1 VVKLLNTDIHKYNF
15 QILNYNAMSDKDT
28 LTLSDITGQ
37 AEVLTSE
44 TINDSVKSEKF
55 KLIIGQFAAK
65 LKSTVLAGI
74 GVLVFI
80 GFWSLLSAYTKEALP
95 GPLATF
101 TVLKEMLSDPF
112 YDYGPNDK
120 GIGLQL
126 FNSIKTVLSGFLLG
140 SLIAIPIGILMGA
153 STICKQIFYP
163 IVQLLKPV
171 SPLAWFPIGLVVFKD
186 TGMATI
192 FIVFITSLWSTL
204 INTSFGV
211 ASIPQDHKNVAKA
224 FGFSKMRYLTKIL
237 IPYSLPHIITGLRLS
252 ISVAWLVI
260 VAGEMLSG
268 GAGIG
273 FFVWDSW
280 NALSLEKVIS
290 AIIIIGIVGLL
301 FDKLFTFIE
310 SKVAYKA

>member
-1 VVKLLNTDIHKYNF
+1 
-15 QILNYNAMSDKDT
+15 MSDKNT
-28 LTLSDITGQ
+28 LTIDPI
-37 AEVLTSE
+37 E
-44 TINDSVKSEKF
+44 TEIDVANEIKKSFLEEN
-55 KLIIGQFAAK
+55 IK
-65 LKSTVLAGI
+65 LKLAVTTVLEKSQSILLAGV
-74 GVLVFI
+74 GLFLFG
-80 GFWSLLSAYTKEALP
+80 GFWTLLSSYTEQALP
-95 GPLATF
+95 GPVATL

-126 FNSIKTVLSGFLLG
+126 FNSIKTVLFGFLLG

-224 FGFSKMRYLTKIL
+224 FGFSKWRYLTKIL
-237 IPYSLPHIITGLRLS
+237 IPYSLLHIITGLRLS

-290 AIIIIGIVGLL
+290 AILIIGIVGLL
-301 FDKLFTFIE
+301 FDRIFTYIE
-310 SKVAYKA
+310 NKVAYKA

>member
-1 VVKLLNTDIHKYNF
+1 
-15 QILNYNAMSDKDT
+15 MSDKNT
-28 LTLSDITGQ
+28 LTIDRLDSEINISTEIKKSVA
-37 AEVLTSE
+37 AE
-44 TINDSVKSEKF
+44 NY
-55 KLIIGQFAAK
+55 K
-65 LKSTVLAGI
+65 LKLALNTLVAKSKSLLLAGV
-74 GVLVFI
+74 GLFVL
-80 GFWSLLSAYTKEALP
+80 GGSWSLLSYYTKGALP
-95 GPLATF
+95 DPKATL
-101 TVLKEMLSDPF
+101 TVLYEMIRDPF

-126 FNSIKTVLSGFLLG
+126 FSSIKTVLMGFLLG

-186 TGMATI
+186 TGMATV

-268 GAGIG
+268 AAGIG

-290 AIIIIGIVGLL
+290 AIIIIGTVGLL
-301 FDKLFTFIE
+301 FDKLFTYFE
-310 SKVAYKA
+310 NKVAYKG

>member
-1 VVKLLNTDIHKYNF
+1 
-15 QILNYNAMSDKDT
+15 MSDKNT
-28 LTLSDITGQ
+28 LTIDALDSEINVSTEIKKSVA
-37 AEVLTSE
+37 AE
-44 TINDSVKSEKF
+44 NY
-55 KLIIGQFAAK
+55 K
-65 LKSTVLAGI
+65 LKLVLNTLLSKSKSLLLAGV
-74 GVLVFI
+74 GLFVFG
-80 GFWSLLSAYTKEALP
+80 GFWSLLSYYTKGALP
-95 GPLATF
+95 DPKATL
-101 TVLKEMLSDPF
+101 TVLYEMIRDPF

-126 FNSIKTVLSGFLLG
+126 FSSIKTVLMGFLLG

-186 TGMATI
+186 TGMAAI

-224 FGFSKMRYLTKIL
+224 FGFSKIRYITKIL

-290 AIIIIGIVGLL
+290 AIIIIGTVGLL
-301 FDKLFTFIE
+301 FDKLFTYFE
-310 SKVAYKA
+310 NKVAYKG

>member
-1 VVKLLNTDIHKYNF
+1 
-15 QILNYNAMSDKDT
+15 MSDKDT
-28 LTLSDITGQ
+28 LTLSDIAGQ
-37 AEVLTSE
+37 AEVLTSGI
-44 TINDSVKSEKF
+44 TPDAVKNDKF
-55 KLIIGQFAAK
+55 KLIISQFAVR
-65 LKSTVLAGI
+65 LKSTALAGI
-74 GVLVFI
+74 GILVFI
-80 GFWSLLSAYTKEALP
+80 GFWSLLSIYTKDALP

-153 STICKQIFYP
+153 SVICKQIFYP

-204 INTSFGV
+204 INTSFGI

-310 SKVAYKA
+310 SKVTYKA

>member
-1 VVKLLNTDIHKYNF
+1 M
-15 QILNYNAMSDKDT
+15 AERET
-28 LTLSDITGQ
+28 LTIDALEEANIAVESTSQSVEIKNEKLSLFIEKVVTKSKS
-37 AEVLTSE
+37 VLLAILGLVIFGGVWELVSSLTE
-44 TINDSVKSEKF
+44 GALPTPIAT
-55 KLIIGQFAAK
+55 L
-65 LKSTVLAGI
+65 TVL
-74 GVLVFI
+74 
-80 GFWSLLSAYTKEALP
+80 Y
-95 GPLATF
+95 
-101 TVLKEMLSDPF
+101 EMLSDPF

-126 FNSIKTVLSGFLLG
+126 FNSIKTVLLGFFLG
-140 SLIAIPIGILMGA
+140 SLVAIPIGILMGA

-186 TGMATI
+186 TGLATI

-204 INTSFGV
+204 INTSFGI
-211 ASIPQDHKNVAKA
+211 ASLPQDHKNVAKV

-237 IPYSLPHIITGLRLS
+237 IPFSLPHIITGLRLS

-290 AIIIIGIVGLL
+290 AIIIIGVVGLL
-301 FDKLFTFIE
+301 FDKLFTYIE

>member
-1 VVKLLNTDIHKYNF
+1 
-15 QILNYNAMSDKDT
+15 MSDKN
-28 LTLSDITGQ
+28 TLSIEALDAVINVST
-37 AEVLTSE
+37 ENTKSVSE
-44 TINDSVKSEKF
+44 ENDKFQLVFNTILEKS
-55 KLIIGQFAAK
+55 
-65 LKSTVLAGI
+65 KSTLFAVLGLLLF
-74 GVLVFI
+74 G
-80 GFWSLLSAYTKEALP
+80 GFWSLLSLYTEAALP
-95 GPLATF
+95 GPTATM

-126 FNSIKTVLSGFLLG
+126 FSSIKTVLSGFLLG
-140 SLIAIPIGILMGA
+140 SLIAIPIGILIGA
-153 STICKQIFYP
+153 STFCKQIFYP

-224 FGFSKMRYLTKIL
+224 FGFSKMRYLTKTL

-301 FDKLFTFIE
+301 FDRIFTFIE
-310 SKVAYKA
+310 NKVAYKA

>member
-1 VVKLLNTDIHKYNF
+1 
-15 QILNYNAMSDKDT
+15 
-28 LTLSDITGQ
+28 
-37 AEVLTSE
+37 
-44 TINDSVKSEKF
+44 
-55 KLIIGQFAAK
+55 
-65 LKSTVLAGI
+65 
-74 GVLVFI
+74 
-80 GFWSLLSAYTKEALP
+80 
-95 GPLATF
+95 
-101 TVLKEMLSDPF
+101 MLSDPF

-126 FNSIKTVLSGFLLG
+126 FSSIKTVLSGFLLG

-237 IPYSLPHIITGLRLS
+237 IPYSLPHIIIGLRLS

-301 FDKLFTFIE
+301 FDRIFTFIE
-310 SKVAYKA
+310 NKVAYKA

>member
-1 VVKLLNTDIHKYNF
+1 
-15 QILNYNAMSDKDT
+15 MSNKNT
-28 LTLSDITGQ
+28 LTIDASDSSINVTETAPRTSFFEKYKGLL
-37 AEVLTSE
+37 VL
-44 TINDSVKSEKF
+44 DSVIEKSKSLF
-55 KLIIGQFAAK
+55 FAAVG
-65 LKSTVLAGI
+65 LIAFG
-74 GVLVFI
+74 
-80 GFWSLLSAYTKEALP
+80 GFWSLLSVYTQNALP
-95 GPLATF
+95 GPVATL

-140 SLIAIPIGILMGA
+140 SLVAIPLGILMGA

-290 AIIIIGIVGLL
+290 AILIIGIVGLL
-301 FDKLFTFIE
+301 FDRIFTFIE
-310 SKVAYKA
+310 NKVAYKA

>member
-1 VVKLLNTDIHKYNF
+1 
-15 QILNYNAMSDKDT
+15 MSDRNT
-28 LTLSDITGQ
+28 LTLKNIEETQ
-37 AEVLTSE
+37 SE
-44 TINDSVKSEKF
+44 AIVSPQNKEKF
-55 KLIIGQFAAK
+55 KLNIDTDAVVEKAKSIFFAG
-65 LKSTVLAGI
+65 LGL
-74 GVLVFI
+74 FI
-80 GFWSLLSAYTKEALP
+80 MGGLWELLSFTTKNALP
-95 GPLATF
+95 GPIDTL
-101 TVLKEMLSDPF
+101 TVLYEMISDPF

-126 FNSIKTVLSGFLLG
+126 FNSIKTVLLGFFLG
-140 SLIAIPIGILMGA
+140 SLVAIPIGILMGA

-186 TGMATI
+186 TGLATI

-211 ASIPQDHKNVAKA
+211 ASLPQDHRNVAKA
-224 FGFSKMRYLTKIL
+224 FGFSKKRYLTKIL

-301 FDKLFTFIE
+301 FDKLFTYIE
-310 SKVAYKA
+310 NKVAYKA

>member
-1 VVKLLNTDIHKYNF
+1 
-15 QILNYNAMSDKDT
+15 MSDKNT
-28 LTLSDITGQ
+28 LTIDALSIENSQEQTVAYSSDK
-37 AEVLTSE
+37 ENTSLKLLF
-44 TINDSVKSEKF
+44 NNVFQKSKSA
-55 KLIIGQFAAK
+55 LFA
-65 LKSTVLAGI
+65 LVG
-74 GVLVFI
+74 LVFFA
-80 GFWSLLSAYTKEALP
+80 GFWSLVSYFTEQALP
-95 GPLATF
+95 GPVATL

-126 FNSIKTVLSGFLLG
+126 FTSIKTVLSGFLIG
-140 SLIAIPIGILMGA
+140 SLFAIPLGILMGA

-186 TGMATI
+186 TGVATI

-211 ASIPQDHKNVAKA
+211 GSIPQDHKNVAKA

-280 NALSLEKVIS
+280 NALSLEKVLS
-290 AIIIIGIVGLL
+290 AIIIIGLVGLL
-301 FDKLFTFIE
+301 FDRIFTYIE
-310 SKVAYKA
+310 HKVAYKG

>member
-1 VVKLLNTDIHKYNF
+1 
-15 QILNYNAMSDKDT
+15 MSDKNT
-28 LTLSDITGQ
+28 LTIEDVNPSFQVTTESQ
-37 AEVLTSE
+37 KRTVA
-44 TINDSVKSEKF
+44 EKF
-55 KLIIGQFAAK
+55 KIKLPLNTLLEKSKSIFFAA
-65 LKSTVLAGI
+65 I
-74 GVLVFI
+74 GLIAFG
-80 GFWSLLSAYTKEALP
+80 GFWSFLSMYTKDALP
-95 GPLATF
+95 GPVATL

-126 FNSIKTVLSGFLLG
+126 FNSIKTVLFGFFLG

-153 STICKQIFYP
+153 SKICKQIFYP

-204 INTSFGV
+204 INTAFGV
-211 ASIPQDHKNVAKA
+211 GSIPQDHKNVAKA

-290 AIIIIGIVGLL
+290 AILIIGIVGLL
-301 FDKLFTFIE
+301 FDRIFTFIE
-310 SKVAYKA
+310 NKVAYQA

>member
-1 VVKLLNTDIHKYNF
+1 M
-15 QILNYNAMSDKDT
+15 ADKHT
-28 LTLSDITGQ
+28 LTIDAL
-37 AEVLTSE
+37 
-44 TINDSVKSEKF
+44 DSSIDLATAAQKST
-55 KLIIGQFAAK
+55 AVANYK
-65 LKSTVLAGI
+65 LKITLNAILAKSKSILFAGI
-74 GVLVFI
+74 GLVAF
-80 GFWSLLSAYTKEALP
+80 GGLWSLLSLYTEAALP
-95 GPLATF
+95 GPLATL

-126 FNSIKTVLSGFLLG
+126 FNSIKTVLMGFFLG

-153 STICKQIFYP
+153 NTICKQIFYP

-301 FDKLFTFIE
+301 FDRIFTFIE
-310 SKVAYKA
+310 NKVAYKA

>member
-1 VVKLLNTDIHKYNF
+1 
-15 QILNYNAMSDKDT
+15 MSDRET
-28 LTLSDITGQ
+28 LTIGTFE
-37 AEVLTSE
+37 EVKTA
-44 TINDSVKSEKF
+44 SVTASEKEIIRNE
-55 KLIIGQFAAK
+55 KLNLLAEKAGEKTKSLLFAA
-65 LKSTVLAGI
+65 LGL
-74 GVLVFI
+74 FI
-80 GFWSLLSAYTKEALP
+80 VGGFWELLSSVTKDALP
-95 GPLATF
+95 GPIATL
-101 TVLKEMLSDPF
+101 TVLFEMISDPF

-126 FNSIKTVLSGFLLG
+126 FNSIKTVLLGFCLG

-186 TGMATI
+186 TGLATI

-204 INTSFGV
+204 INTSFGI
-211 ASIPQDHKNVAKA
+211 ASLPQDHKNVAKA
-224 FGFSKMRYLTKIL
+224 FGFSKTRYLTKIL
-237 IPYSLPHIITGLRLS
+237 IPFSLPHIITGLKLS

-290 AIIIIGIVGLL
+290 AIIIIGVVGLL
-301 FDKLFTFIE
+301 FDKLFTYIE

>member
-1 VVKLLNTDIHKYNF
+1 
-15 QILNYNAMSDKDT
+15 MSDKNT
-28 LTLSDITGQ
+28 LTIDPI
-37 AEVLTSE
+37 E
-44 TINDSVKSEKF
+44 TEMDVATEIKKNFLEEN
-55 KLIIGQFAAK
+55 IK
-65 LKSTVLAGI
+65 LKLAVNALITKSKSLILTGVGLVLFG
-74 GVLVFI
+74 
-80 GFWSLLSAYTKEALP
+80 GFWALLSSYTEQALP
-95 GPLATF
+95 GPIATL

-126 FNSIKTVLSGFLLG
+126 FNSIKTVLLGFLAG

-186 TGMATI
+186 TGLATI

-224 FGFSKMRYLTKIL
+224 FGFSKMRYLIKIL
-237 IPYSLPHIITGLRLS
+237 IPYSLPYIITGLRLS

-290 AIIIIGIVGLL
+290 AILIIGIVGLL
-301 FDKLFTFIE
+301 FDRFFTYIE
-310 SKVAYKA
+310 NKVAY

>member
-1 VVKLLNTDIHKYNF
+1 
-15 QILNYNAMSDKDT
+15 MSEIDT
-28 LTLSDITGQ
+28 LKIDSLEQDSNVSTTSFFKKDSIKLAMTNLLEKIKSLS
-37 AEVLTSE
+37 
-44 TINDSVKSEKF
+44 
-55 KLIIGQFAAK
+55 
-65 LKSTVLAGI
+65 LAGI
-74 GVLVFI
+74 GLLLFI
-80 GFWSLLSAYTKEALP
+80 GFWSLLSYYTKGTLP
-95 GPLATF
+95 APKDTF
-101 TVLKEMLSDPF
+101 TVLYEMLRNPF
-112 YDYGPNDK
+112 YDNGPNDK

-126 FNSIKTVLSGFLLG
+126 LKSIKTVLLGFTLG

-153 STICKQIFYP
+153 STICKQILYP

-186 TGMATI
+186 TGLATI

-237 IPYSLPHIITGLRLS
+237 VPFSLPHIITGLRLS

-301 FDKLFTFIE
+301 FDKLFTYIE
-310 SKVAYKA
+310 NKVAYKA